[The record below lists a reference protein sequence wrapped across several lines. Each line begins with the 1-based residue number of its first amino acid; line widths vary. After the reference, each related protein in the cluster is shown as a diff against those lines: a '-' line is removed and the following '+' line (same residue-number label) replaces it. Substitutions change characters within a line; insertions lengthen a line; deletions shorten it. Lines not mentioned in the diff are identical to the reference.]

1 MELPRVANIRMALS
15 SKQQTKSRPPLTEW
29 ESTGRNSLFL
39 IPVSSPVSQF
49 TYTIMNRS
57 LFSIGRQALLAF
69 GLFAL
74 SFGVS
79 SCGENLEVSPTAST
93 EQSADTALKTTLH
106 LGDVVVGAADNSS
119 APATRAI
126 YDYADVSTALPR
138 LQAGSN
144 FKAVLSFYNKTR
156 GTKAWTEVNWVVA
169 YDAAGKLEFKI
180 KYPTVSVTSLGTTA
194 FTVAANDEVYIN
206 AVMGGGKATASSGQ
220 LNVTFSPAD
229 NTGKASNDVSV
240 PFYTGWQPLQVNAD
254 NTLSG
259 NVSFT
264 PQGTLVVARVKRDA
278 AISSDNSY
286 QLFSTS
292 LASTA
297 TFNMTQTT
305 NLGQAATPT
314 APTYT
319 VGGTT
324 TGNYYVQTGRNI
336 TTEAGY
342 DKFIFWGMPTAPL
355 GGQHATKVLPAK
367 GGYWLSRD
375 NSNNETFQA
384 IYAQAMPTGGVLR
397 FTLKPTVPSDPDYY
411 FLNPLARIAERNI
424 GLTPGTFAT
433 DDTPATSVYVWWRQ
447 YKDIPTD
454 TNLQTTKWMPAD
466 YKMPTL
472 YEFHAAFPLINDDPQ
487 PGATYKYSLKWPGF
501 SLNGTTPVSVKEQLS
516 LGNNGSTSQNT
527 YQWDGQTTWY
537 AIRWASN
544 NVTGDKLRCAYRY
557 EILNWGTPSAQLRV
571 TSRYLGEH
579 FTHVSIND
587 VANTAYWS
595 ANIPADVV
603 RIFPITGWIDTR
615 TQQNNVTV
623 SDLGTWLLYWT
634 RDVWGT
640 GTDANGYNT
649 DHWAAQFRYWGKNP
663 AFERFHYV
671 NGDYRYPVRPIAIDP
686 IYKNG

>member
-1 MELPRVANIRMALS
+1 MELPRVTNIRMALS

-39 IPVSSPVSQF
+39 IPVSIPVSQF

-126 YDYADVSTALPR
+126 YDYAAGSTALPR

-336 TTEAGY
+336 TTETGY

-433 DDTPATSVYVWWRQ
+433 DDTPATSEYLYWRQ
-447 YKDIPTD
+447 YNNIPM
-454 TNLQTTKWMPAD
+454 TTWMPAG
-466 YKMPTL
+466 YKMPYL

-487 PGATYKYSLKWPGF
+487 PGATYLYSSKWPGF

-516 LGNNGSTSQNT
+516 LGNNGSISQNT
-527 YQWDGQTTWY
+527 YKWDGDKTWY

-544 NVTGDKLRCAYRY
+544 TVTGEKLRCAYRY
-557 EILNWGTPSAQLRV
+557 EFKNWNSSTAQLHI
-571 TSRYLGEH
+571 TSRYLGEQ
-579 FTHVSIND
+579 FTHIGIND
-587 VANTAYWS
+587 VANTDYWS
-595 ANIPADVV
+595 TNIHTDVV
-603 RIFPITGWIDTR
+603 RIFPIMGWIGSTGS
-615 TQQNNVTV
+615 TAQ
-623 SDLGTWLLYWT
+623 DLGVWAFYWT
-634 RDVWGT
+634 NDPWGT
-640 GTDANGYNT
+640 GTDASGFNT
-649 DHWAAQFRYWGKNP
+649 NHWAAQFRYWGTKP
-663 AFERFHYV
+663 AFERFRYF
-671 NGDYRYPVRPIAIDP
+671 NGDYRYPVRPISVYP